1 MNETDKAWRER
12 LYSQIV
18 EAYGKA
24 LYTYTTQQKAA
35 GLKERSRNIL
45 SIVQI
50 TLTSISSVGIISSLI
65 ASQYLVSL
73 IAGLCSALSLA
84 LNLYSRGRDYSREVS
99 EHRAATD
106 GLWPIIQDYLSL
118 LTDFDDLGTQQIR
131 ESRKGLQ
138 DRLEQTYLSAPRTND
153 KAYRLAQIALK
164 RDSEQSFEVGE
175 CDQLLPIGLRSS
187 KRQEKA
193 Q

>member
-84 LNLYSRGRDYSREVS
+84 LNLYSRG
-99 EHRAATD
+99 
-106 GLWPIIQDYLSL
+106 
-118 LTDFDDLGTQQIR
+118 GTIHERYPSIGPQRMGFGQLFRI
-131 ESRKGLQ
+131 
-138 DRLEQTYLSAPRTND
+138 TYR
-153 KAYRLAQIALK
+153 
-164 RDSEQSFEVGE
+164 
-175 CDQLLPIGLRSS
+175 C
-187 KRQEKA
+187 
-193 Q
+193 